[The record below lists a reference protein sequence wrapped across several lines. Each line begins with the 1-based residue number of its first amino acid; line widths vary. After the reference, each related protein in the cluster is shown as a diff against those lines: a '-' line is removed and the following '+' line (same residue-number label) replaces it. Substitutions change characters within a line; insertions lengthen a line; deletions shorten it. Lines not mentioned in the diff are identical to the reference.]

1 MRTYQYEFDKPFK
14 EGGMGRIYL
23 GKHILLQEEVV
34 IKELILKG
42 PEAEKQFLEEA
53 KILYRHIRHSSFPA
67 VKDFFIYQGH
77 YFLVM
82 DYIRG
87 VSLQDIID
95 SGKLPVQDTICW
107 ILDRILAGLAY
118 LHRQKIIHRD
128 IKPGNIILSFD
139 SLEVEGKKEK
149 EHRATLVDFGIAR
162 NKVAPPE
169 KEGSG
174 KLTYTRHFA
183 SPEQYR
189 GEVCTAASD
198 FYSLGATAY
207 YALTNV
213 LPLEAIK
220 LKSDNDLKSPHEID
234 SAIHSQLSA
243 AIMKAMKLNPLER
256 YKSAGEM
263 QDIFFKIRT
272 NYVNQDWQPHQT

>member
-1 MRTYQYEFDKPFK
+1 MRIYQYEFDKPFR
-14 EGGMGRIYL
+14 EGGMGRIYI
-23 GKHILLQEEVV
+23 GKHVLLDEEVV

-42 PEAEKQFLEEA
+42 PEAEQQFLEEA

-67 VKDFFIYQGH
+67 VKDFFIHQGH

-87 VSLQDIID
+87 KSMQDFID
-95 SGKLPVQDTICW
+95 LGRLFNEDTICW
-107 ILDRILAGLAY
+107 ILDRILPGLAY
-118 LHRQKIIHRD
+118 LHRMNIVHRD
-128 IKPGNIILSFD
+128 IKPGNIILN
-139 SLEVEGKKEK
+139 LG
-149 EHRATLVDFGIAR
+149 EHRAVLVDFGIAKD
-162 NKVAPPE
+162 KVAPPE

-189 GEVCTAASD
+189 GEVCTPASD
-198 FYSLGATAY
+198 IYSAGATAY

-213 LPLEAIK
+213 LPPEAIE
-220 LKSDNDLKSPHEID
+220 LKSDKDLKPPHEID
-234 SAIHSQLSA
+234 PAIHVQLSM
-243 AIMKAMKLNPLER
+243 AIMKAIKLNSVER

-263 QDIFFKIRT
+263 ADIFFQIRT
-272 NYVNQDWQPHQT
+272 TYVNPDWQPHQTK

>member
-1 MRTYQYEFDKPFK
+1 MRIYQYEFDKPFK

-87 VSLQDIID
+87 KSMQDFID
-95 SGKLPVQDTICW
+95 LKKPFSEDAICW

-118 LHRQKIIHRD
+118 LHRMDIVHRD
-128 IKPGNIILSFD
+128 IKPGNIILN
-139 SLEVEGKKEK
+139 LG
-149 EHRATLVDFGIAR
+149 EHRAVLVDFGIAK
-162 NKVAPPE
+162 NKVTVAE
-169 KEGSG
+169 NEGGG
-174 KLTYTRHFA
+174 KISYTKYFA

-189 GEVCTAASD
+189 GECCTPASD

-220 LKSDNDLKSPHEID
+220 LKSDKDLKAPHEID